1 MRIGRRAVMA
11 AGVGGALAFPAVLRA
26 QGDWPA
32 RPVRIVVPFAAG
44 GSSDSV
50 ARGLAERLSANLGR
64 PFVVE
69 NRPGLAGTIG
79 VDHVAKSPPDGYSF
93 VIITGNQSINETLQP
108 RRPFVL
114 LRDLVPVAAV
124 NRLWLVFAV
133 TNSLPARSFAEFL
146 AHARANPG
154 RINYASSGPGSIF
167 HLAAEMLRHRA
178 GLEMV
183 HVPFRQYSEARTQLL
198 AGEIQLMAD
207 AVFTLDPLIR
217 GGRMRG
223 IATTGPTRSRLFPDL
238 PTVAETFP
246 GFEIGLWN
254 GLLAPAGTPGEIVRR
269 MNAEVNRVLAE
280 PSYVEANARL
290 DIEVTPTSP
299 EAFAAF
305 LEQDIARMREAVRTA
320 NVEPEA

>member
-1 MRIGRRAVMA
+1 MWQKA
-11 AGVGGALAFPAVLRA
+11 
-26 QGDWPA
+26 
-32 RPVRIVVPFAAG
+32 
-44 GSSDSV
+44 
-50 ARGLAERLSANLGR
+50 
-64 PFVVE
+64 
-69 NRPGLAGTIG
+69 
-79 VDHVAKSPPDGYSF
+79 PDGYSF

-133 TNSLPARSFAEFL
+133 SNALPARSFVEFL

-217 GGRMRG
+217 RRADARHRHHRPHAQPPAPRFADGGR
-223 IATTGPTRSRLFPDL
+223 DL
-238 PTVAETFP
+238 P
-246 GFEIGLWN
+246 GLRDR
-254 GLLAPAGTPGEIVRR
+254 P
-269 MNAEVNRVLAE
+269 
-280 PSYVEANARL
+280 VER
-290 DIEVTPTSP
+290 
-299 EAFAAF
+299 AF
-305 LEQDIARMREAVRTA
+305 LRRPGRLGRSCGG
-320 NVEPEA
+320 